1 MTIKYCNTCLVIGTT
16 REANIII
23 GYNNNNLCY
32 EHYNK
37 YRKENKRKLFKCKE

>member
-16 REANIII
+16 RPANVLI
-23 GYNNNNLCY
+23 GDNNLCY

-37 YRKENKRKLFKCKE
+37 YREENKRKLFKCKE